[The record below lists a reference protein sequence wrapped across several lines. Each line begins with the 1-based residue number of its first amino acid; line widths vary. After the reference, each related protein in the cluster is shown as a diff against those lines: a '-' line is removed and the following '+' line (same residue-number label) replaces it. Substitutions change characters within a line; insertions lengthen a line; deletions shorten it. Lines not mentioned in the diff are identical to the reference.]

1 MSHNR
6 LLDADKKNVI
16 LFSASF
22 IVVGILIFFCCLLGL
37 AGGSLIESAMLL
49 VIGILGILASAMESK
64 CMIITQMI
72 GFVLELMYLSLSLI
86 MIIIV
91 LFIVPNG
98 IGIDLGITLLV
109 SVFAI
114 IYVIIGAISSN
125 RLRKSLSEREDT
137 RLLVKYQANISP

>member
-1 MSHNR
+1 
-6 LLDADKKNVI
+6 
-16 LFSASF
+16 
-22 IVVGILIFFCCLLGL
+22 
-37 AGGSLIESAMLL
+37 
-49 VIGILGILASAMESK
+49 
-64 CMIITQMI
+64 MI